1 MDRKKF
7 IQIIIIFVVA
17 LWAFCASLLISTSV
31 AKKAGKNG
39 TTTQPYIHSTTR
51 PTQPSTTAPD
61 ATEGTLSQPSVN
73 ITIGNNVVSSS
84 VGNLEDPDWKV
95 SYDAS
100 VSASK
105 EHAEIN
111 KNVPVGK
118 DNIIK
123 AYVEGVNKL
132 KNTEDF
138 TMAASGALDIDFD
151 RITGGEL
158 AENAAD
164 SAIAENAPPTRTY
177 YFKKGYDAETG
188 ETPVSVV
195 PPSGSFAKLKSDA
208 VRQATAV
215 PTGDGG
221 YKIVIT
227 LKDET
232 QTLTQDAT
240 GHAGSI
246 ESIDLKNYMPAG
258 VTLDE
263 LSMTYT
269 GATVEVIFD
278 KDKRITSMSYTLPI
292 ENGYGKG
299 TYKLLGTI
307 NIDLEFHGKQTRSC
321 IITY

>member
-1 MDRKKF
+1 MEQKKL

-31 AKKAGKNG
+31 KKAGKNS
-39 TTTQPYIHSTTR
+39 TTTQPYLN
-51 PTQPSTTAPD
+51 STTAPVLSST
-61 ATEGTLSQPSVN
+61 APQTTEPTASQPSVN

-84 VGNLEDPDWKV
+84 VGNIEDPDWKV

-105 EHAEIN
+105 EHEEIN

-118 DNIIK
+118 DNIVK
-123 AYVEGVNKL
+123 AYVDGVNKL
-132 KNTEDF
+132 KNTENF
-138 TMAASGALDIDFD
+138 TMAASGSLDIDFD
-151 RITGGEL
+151 RITGGSI
-158 AENAAD
+158 AENAAE

-177 YFKKGYDAETG
+177 VFNKGYDAETG
-188 ETPVSVV
+188 ETPVTVV

-208 VRQATAV
+208 VKQATAV

-232 QTLTQDAT
+232 QTLTQSAT

-246 ESIDLKNYMPAG
+246 EAVDFKKYMPDG
-258 VTLDE
+258 VTLNE
-263 LSMTYT
+263 MSMTYS

-278 KDKRITSMSYTLPI
+278 KDKRITSMSYKLPI
-292 ENGYGKG
+292 TNGYGKG
-299 TYKLLGTI
+299 TYKLLTTI
-307 NIDLEFHGKQTRSC
+307 NVELEFHGEQSRSC

>member
-17 LWAFCASLLISTSV
+17 LWAFCASLLISTSI
-31 AKKAGKNG
+31 AKKAGKNS
-39 TTTQPYIHSTTR
+39 TTTNPYIS
-51 PTQPSTTAPD
+51 STTAPTQQSTSAQTD
-61 ATEGTLSQPSVN
+61 PKPTEPSVN
-73 ITIGNNVVSSS
+73 ITIGNNVVSSTAD
-84 VGNLEDPDWKV
+84 VGDPDWKV

-138 TMAASGALDIDFD
+138 TMAASGTLDIDFD
-151 RITGGEL
+151 RITGGSV

-164 SAIAENAPPTRTY
+164 SAIAENAPETRTY

-188 ETPVSVV
+188 ETPVTVV
-195 PPSGSFAKLKSDA
+195 PPSGSFAKLESDA

-221 YKIVIT
+221 YKIVIS

-240 GHAGSI
+240 AHAGSI
-246 ESIDLKNYMPAG
+246 ESIDLKNYMPSG

-292 ENGYGKG
+292 ENGSGKG

-307 NIDLEFHGKQTRSC
+307 NIELEFHGQQTRSC

>member
-1 MDRKKF
+1 MDRKKL
-7 IQIIIIFVVA
+7 IQIIVIFVIA
-17 LWAFCASLLISTSV
+17 LWAFCGSLLISTSI
-31 AKKAGKNG
+31 AKKANKDA
-39 TTTQPYIHSTTR
+39 TTTQPYIY
-51 PTQPSTTAPD
+51 STTASTVPTSTKPQS
-61 ATEGTLSQPSVN
+61 TEPLEPQPS
-73 ITIGNNVVSSS
+73 ITIGNNIVTSN
-84 VGNLEDPDWKV
+84 VGEIGDPDWKV

-123 AYVEGVNKL
+123 AYVDGVNKL

-138 TMAASGALDIDFD
+138 TMVASGELDIDFS
-151 RITGGEL
+151 RMTGGEL
-158 AENAAD
+158 AEKAAD
-164 SAIAENAPPTRTY
+164 SAIAENAPANRTY
-177 YFKKGYDAETG
+177 YFKKGYDEETG
-188 ETPVSVV
+188 QTPTTAV
-195 PPSGSFAKLKSDA
+195 PPSGSFAKLKSES
-208 VRQATAV
+208 VKQATAV

-227 LKDET
+227 LKDES
-232 QTLTQDAT
+232 QSLAENAEAHAT
-240 GHAGSI
+240 AI
-246 ESIDLKNYMPAG
+246 EAIDLKNYMPAG

-278 KDKRITSMSYTLPI
+278 KDKRITSMSYKLPI
-292 ENGYGKG
+292 VNGYGKG
-299 TYKLLGTI
+299 VYKLLAAI
-307 NIDLEFHGKQTRSC
+307 NVDFEFSGVQTRSC

>member
-1 MDRKKF
+1 MDRKKL
-7 IQIIIIFVVA
+7 IQIIVIFVIA
-17 LWAFCASLLISTSV
+17 LWAFCGSLLISTSI
-31 AKKAGKNG
+31 AKKTNKDT
-39 TTTQPYIHSTTR
+39 TTTQPYIY
-51 PTQPSTTAPD
+51 STTAPTVPTSTKPQS
-61 ATEGTLSQPSVN
+61 TEPLEPQPSL
-73 ITIGNNVVSSS
+73 TIGNNIVTSN
-84 VGNLEDPDWKV
+84 VGEIGDPDWKV

-123 AYVEGVNKL
+123 AYVDGVNKL

-138 TMAASGALDIDFD
+138 TMVASGELDIDFSGM
-151 RITGGEL
+151 TGGEL
-158 AENAAD
+158 AEKAAD
-164 SAIAENAPPTRTY
+164 SAIAENAPANRTY

-188 ETPVSVV
+188 QTPVTAV
-195 PPSGSFAKLKSDA
+195 PPSGSFAKLKSES
-208 VRQATAV
+208 VKQATAV

-227 LKDET
+227 LKDES
-232 QTLTQDAT
+232 QSLAENAEAHAT
-240 GHAGSI
+240 AI
-246 ESIDLKNYMPAG
+246 EAIDLKNYMPAG

-278 KDKRITSMSYTLPI
+278 KDKRITSMSYKLPI
-292 ENGYGKG
+292 VNGYGKG
-299 TYKLLGTI
+299 VYKLLAAI
-307 NIDLEFHGKQTRSC
+307 NVDFEFSGVQTRSC

>member
-7 IQIIIIFVVA
+7 IQIIIIFIVV
-17 LWAFCASLLISTSV
+17 LWAFCGSLIVSSTI
-31 AKKAGKNG
+31 AKKAGKDS
-39 TTTQPYIHSTTR
+39 TTTQPYI
-51 PTQPSTTAPD
+51 STTATTLPTT
-61 ATEGTLSQPSVN
+61 AGPTVTEPTPLQPTVS
-73 ITIGNNVVSSS
+73 ITIGDNIATSNVGQ
-84 VGNLEDPDWKV
+84 VGDPDWKV

-105 EHAEIN
+105 EHEEIN

-118 DNIIK
+118 DNIVK
-123 AYVEGVNKL
+123 AYVDGVNKL
-132 KNTEDF
+132 KNTESF
-138 TMAASGALDIDFD
+138 TMATSGTLDIDFD
-151 RITGGEL
+151 RITGGSV

-164 SAIAENAPPTRTY
+164 SAIAQNAPPTRTY
-177 YFKKGYDAETG
+177 YFNKGYDAETG
-188 ETPVSVV
+188 ETPVTVV
-195 PPSGSFAKLKSDA
+195 PPSGSFAKLTSDS
-208 VRQATAV
+208 VKQATAV

-232 QTLTQDAT
+232 QTLTDEAT
-240 GHAGSI
+240 AHAGSI
-246 ESIDLKNYMPAG
+246 ESIDLKDYMPSG
-258 VTLDE
+258 VTLTE
-263 LSMTYT
+263 LRMTYT

-292 ENGYGKG
+292 KDGYGTG

-307 NIDLEFHGKQTRSC
+307 NLDLEFHGEQTRSC

>member
-1 MDRKKF
+1 MDRKKL
-7 IQIIIIFVVA
+7 IQIIVIFVIA
-17 LWAFCASLLISTSV
+17 LWAFCGSLLISTSI
-31 AKKAGKNG
+31 AKKANKDT
-39 TTTQPYIHSTTR
+39 TTTQPYIY
-51 PTQPSTTAPD
+51 STTAPTVPTSTKPQS
-61 ATEGTLSQPSVN
+61 TEPLEPQPS
-73 ITIGNNVVSSS
+73 ITIGNNIVTSN
-84 VGNLEDPDWKV
+84 VGEIGDPDWKV

-123 AYVEGVNKL
+123 AYVDGVNKL

-138 TMAASGALDIDFD
+138 TMVASGELDIDFS
-151 RITGGEL
+151 RMTGGEL
-158 AENAAD
+158 AEKAAD
-164 SAIAENAPPTRTY
+164 SAIAENAPANRTY

-188 ETPVSVV
+188 QTPTTAV
-195 PPSGSFAKLKSDA
+195 PPSGSFAKLKSES
-208 VRQATAV
+208 VKQATAV

-227 LKDET
+227 LKDES
-232 QTLTQDAT
+232 QSLAENAEAHAT
-240 GHAGSI
+240 AI
-246 ESIDLKNYMPAG
+246 EAIDLKNYMPAG

-278 KDKRITSMSYTLPI
+278 KDKRITSMSYKLPI
-292 ENGYGKG
+292 VNGYGKG
-299 TYKLLGTI
+299 VYKLLAAI
-307 NIDLEFHGKQTRSC
+307 NVDFEFSGVQTRSC

>member
-17 LWAFCASLLISTSV
+17 LWAFCASLLISTSI
-31 AKKAGKNG
+31 AKKAGKNS
-39 TTTQPYIHSTTR
+39 TTTSPYIS
-51 PTQPSTTAPD
+51 STTAPAQQSTSAQTTD
-61 ATEGTLSQPSVN
+61 PKPTEPSVN
-73 ITIGNNVVSSS
+73 ITIGNNVVSSTAD
-84 VGNLEDPDWKV
+84 VGDPDWKV

-105 EHAEIN
+105 EHAQIN

-123 AYVEGVNKL
+123 AYVDGVNKL
-132 KNTEDF
+132 KNTENF
-138 TMAASGALDIDFD
+138 TMAASGSLDIDFD
-151 RITGGEL
+151 RITGGSI

-164 SAIAENAPPTRTY
+164 SAIAENAPETRTY

-188 ETPVSVV
+188 ETPVTVV

-221 YKIVIT
+221 YKIVIS

-240 GHAGSI
+240 AHAGSI
-246 ESIDLKNYMPAG
+246 ESIDLKNYMPSG

-278 KDKRITSMSYTLPI
+278 KDKRITSMSYKLPI
-292 ENGYGKG
+292 TNGYGKG
-299 TYKLLGTI
+299 TYKLLTTI
-307 NIDLEFHGKQTRSC
+307 NVDLEFHGEQSRSC

>member
-1 MDRKKF
+1 MDRKKL
-7 IQIIIIFVVA
+7 IQILIIFIIA
-17 LWAFCASLLISTSV
+17 LWAFCGSLLISTSI
-31 AKKAGKNG
+31 AKKADKDP
-39 TTTQPYIHSTTR
+39 TTMQSYIHSTTA
-51 PTQPSTTAPD
+51 PVVPSSTKPQSTEPLEPQPS
-61 ATEGTLSQPSVN
+61 
-73 ITIGNNVVSSS
+73 ITIGNNIVTSN
-84 VGNLEDPDWKV
+84 VGEIGDPDWKV

-118 DNIIK
+118 DNIVK
-123 AYVEGVNKL
+123 AYVDGVNKL

-138 TMAASGALDIDFD
+138 TMVASGELDIDFS

-158 AENAAD
+158 AEKAAD
-164 SAIAENAPPTRTY
+164 SAIAENAPANRTY

-188 ETPVSVV
+188 QTPATIV
-195 PPSGSFAKLKSDA
+195 PPSRNFAKLKSES
-208 VRQATAV
+208 VKQATAV

-232 QTLTQDAT
+232 QSLTQNAEAHAT
-240 GHAGSI
+240 AI
-246 ESIDLKNYMPAG
+246 EAIDLKSYMPAG

-278 KDKRITSMSYTLPI
+278 KDKRITSMSYKLPI

-299 TYKLLGTI
+299 IYKLLATI
-307 NIDLEFHGKQTRSC
+307 NVELEFSGVQTRSC